1 MDNIGTSFMLI
12 TSERWRID
20 FENKNTYTQL
30 WSSLSS
36 ADIYIYFFFHS
47 ALILEDVVSKT
58 QLQRVY
64 LGEVALRSEL
74 KVSNTQN

>member
-1 MDNIGTSFMLI
+1 MFLI
-12 TSERWRID
+12 LID
-20 FENKNTYTQL
+20 FENKNTYTQI

-36 ADIYIYFFFHS
+36 ADIYIYIFFFHS
-47 ALILEDVVSKT
+47 SLILEDVVSKT

-74 KVSNTQN
+74 KVSKTQN